1 MIRFS
6 AGEEEI
12 AGLFR
17 FLKRRAPENKLLL
30 VPLSNDRRDR
40 RLRRSARPLIAEL
53 ASRTEGTRWGIY
65 TALDHPEPSTRGDVD
80 SCLIILQ
87 LGPADAEGHREA
99 LLEARD
105 EMTPDR
111 RMLTRRSQLARSLV
125 ERSARRLRRRGT
137 REKGRWVISE

>member
-17 FLKRRAPENKLLL
+17 FLKRRAPDNKLLL
-30 VPLSNDRRDR
+30 VPLSHDRRDR
-40 RLRRSARPLIAEL
+40 RLRRSVRPLIAEL
-53 ASRTEGTRWGIY
+53 ASRTDGTRWGIY
-65 TALDHPEPSTRGDVD
+65 TSLDHPPSPTRGDID

-111 RMLTRRSQLARSLV
+111 KLLTRRSQVARSLV
-125 ERSARRLRRRGT
+125 ERSARRLRRRGSL
-137 REKGRWVISE
+137 EKGRWVIAE

>member
-30 VPLSNDRRDR
+30 VPLNYDRRDR

-53 ASRTEGTRWGIY
+53 TSRTEGTRWGIF
-65 TALDHPEPSTRGDVD
+65 TALDNLPSPTRADID

-87 LGPADAEGHREA
+87 LGPADAQGHREG

-111 RMLTRRSQLARSLV
+111 RLLTRRSQVARSLV

-137 REKGRWVISE
+137 REKGRWIISE